1 MNMKMIATDD
11 MVIEENVMAGSLNTG
26 IGMEEMQYD
35 MMTNGDSAGIS
46 SVVILGIV
54 IGVCVI
60 LGIALGIL
68 SGKRS
73 ANK

>member
-11 MVIEENVMAGSLNTG
+11 MVIEENIMAGSINNE
-26 IGMEEMQYD
+26 ISMEGGTYD
-35 MMTNGDSAGIS
+35 MMPNESDSGVS
-46 SVVILGIV
+46 SLVILGIV
-54 IGVCVI
+54 IGICVI
-60 LGIALGIL
+60 LGIALVIL